1 MRNAVLD
8 AGFSGKIMENHGKLW
23 EIPKLNGRL
32 NGKFIEMN
40 DRFSSMPRL
49 IAGAIK

>member
-1 MRNAVLD
+1 MQVLV
-8 AGFSGKIMENHGKLW
+8 GKSWKIMGKSW